1 MLLLFPHEWHAYSPD
16 PEVGWDEWWV
26 GFYGPNIERLV
37 ENGLLSRRQPL
48 FRVGRSSGI
57 ERCYREIIET
67 VEEERMGFQ
76 PLISGIVPHILGW
89 VLFRHANLLRTDD
102 PLVGKINRAR
112 ALMHAGFGH
121 AHSPERI
128 AREVGMGYTWF
139 RRTFRAY
146 VGMAPAQYQQTVRLN
161 KARELLTTTTRSIS
175 EIAYALGFES
185 VSAFSLFFRNREQI
199 SPSHYRARYRG
210 EAQRPER

>member
-1 MLLLFPHEWHAYSPD
+1 
-16 PEVGWDEWWV
+16 
-26 GFYGPNIERLV
+26 
-37 ENGLLSRRQPL
+37 
-48 FRVGRSSGI
+48 
-57 ERCYREIIET
+57 
-67 VEEERMGFQ
+67 MGFQ
-76 PLISGIVPHILGW
+76 PLILSIVLHILGW
-89 VLFRHANLLRTDD
+89 VLFRHANLIRTDD
-102 PLVGKINRAR
+102 PLVGKIQPGQ

-128 AREVGMGYTWF
+128 ARAVGMGYTWF

-185 VSAFSLFFRNREQI
+185 VSAFFALFPQPRADQPLALPGPIPGRGAASRTLARPGGHSASRMRYSSIRSGVVSLSTTRFCASSR
-199 SPSHYRARYRG
+199 
-210 EAQRPER
+210 